1 MLNKSMTQ
9 ERELN
14 MKVEVLFQEKSFTL
28 EEAEQL
34 KDQLYEFFLAKR
46 PDLVESLDVA
56 IIDEE

>member
-1 MLNKSMTQ
+1 
-9 ERELN
+9 